1 MRPVL
6 ARAAVTLVAVVVLV
20 PLPVGSASAD
30 CATGILQFDDGRTQ
44 LSVVPGEVVTLTS
57 AGYVKGCDDGGDP
70 DVGCSAPLHE
80 QPREDIELRLRQ
92 GGEERPLA
100 TVDAQNEG
108 DDVGLV
114 SWTVTIPV
122 DAIAGRA
129 TFVPDGGQPL
139 TVRVVPE

>member
-20 PLPVGSASAD
+20 PLPVDSASAD
-30 CATGILQFDDGRTQ
+30 CATGVLQFDDGRTQ

-57 AGYVKGCDDGGDP
+57 AGYVKGCDDGGDR

-80 QPREDIELRLRQ
+80 RPREDIELRLRQ